1 MRRERGNAGTRE
13 RGRGARE
20 RGSAGGREG
29 GRPERAAVG
38 AAGPAVGRR
47 PGARP
52 RPPAALRVGQK
63 LLVVF
68 RGVTSEGAG
77 VAAVGA
83 QRVAVPF
90 ALPGEEAVVEI
101 TRAGRRATGTLV
113 TLVRRSADSV
123 PPRCR
128 HFGACGGCQWQHA
141 AYPAQLAYKTALVR
155 EGLRS
160 VLEGSGVV
168 IRDAAGAAPW
178 EYRSRVQ
185 AAFGL
190 RRDRVVVGY
199 YARTGELRVINVQ
212 ECPIQPAVNVQV
224 LHAVRDAVTALGWP
238 VYDRTT
244 GAGLVRGVV
253 GQVGVSTG
261 EVMVVLCAA
270 REVPDRMALVRAL
283 VDRVPGLVSLQLSVQ
298 PARTPEML
306 GSVRLLW
313 GRPYIEDVI
322 AGLRLRLYATAAVP
336 PNPRAVPLYLEA
348 IARAV
353 EDGGV
358 VVDVACEEGL
368 VPLALASRARTVVGV
383 APDRDAMRRAWEN
396 ADLNGIRNCVF
407 YTRSPARVLRKLRER
422 GEEVDALV
430 ATARGEPTPP
440 EVFAEAAQ
448 AGIRRAVCASHSL
461 TLLARDVAAARAC
474 GFVPVEVQPVDLLP
488 QTSRIHA
495 VVSLRR
501 G

>member
-1 MRRERGNAGTRE
+1 MREERGHPGARDRQGAAMRERATRRDRGAPAAPGRIPPG
-13 RGRGARE
+13 RGRPAPRPRAPATLRVGMKVTVAVQ
-20 RGSAGGREG
+20 SVNLEG
-29 GRPERAAVG
+29 DGVGAVG
-38 AAGPAVGRR
+38 AR
-47 PGARP
+47 
-52 RPPAALRVGQK
+52 
-63 LLVVF
+63 
-68 RGVTSEGAG
+68 
-77 VAAVGA
+77 
-83 QRVAVPF
+83 RVAVPF

-101 TRAGRRATGTLV
+101 TRAGRRAEGTIV
-113 TLVRRSADSV
+113 ALVRRSADSI

-155 EGLRS
+155 EALRP
-160 VLEGSGVV
+160 VLDGTGAVV
-168 IRDAAGAAPW
+168 REAVGADPW
-178 EYRSRVQ
+178 AYRQRVQ
-185 AAFGL
+185 AAVGL
-190 RRDRVVVGY
+190 RRDRVVAGY
-199 YARTGELRVINVQ
+199 YARAGELRVINVQ
-212 ECPIQPAVNVQV
+212 ECPIQPEVNVRL
-224 LHAVRDAVTALGWP
+224 LHAVRDAVAVLGWP

-253 GQVGVSTG
+253 GQVGFHTG
-261 EVMVVLCAA
+261 EVMVILCAT

-283 VDRVPGLVSLQLSVQ
+283 VGRVPGLVSVQLSVQ

-348 IARAV
+348 IGRAV
-353 EDGGV
+353 AGAGV

-368 VPLALASRARTVVGV
+368 VPLALSSRASRAVGV
-383 APDRDAMRRAWEN
+383 APDRDAMHRAWEN

-407 YTRSPARVLRKLRER
+407 YTRSPAGVLRKLRER
-422 GEEVDALV
+422 GEAVDAVV
-430 ATARGEPTPP
+430 ATARGEPTAP
-440 EVFAEAAQ
+440 EVFAEAAR
-448 AGIRRAVCASHSL
+448 AGARRLACASHSL
-461 TLLARDVAAARAC
+461 TLLARDVAAARQC

-495 VVSLRR
+495 VVALRR
-501 G
+501 E